1 MGFYSEVTKYQHR
14 KEDKKARCQK
24 SKTVSDFSKK
34 KKKSECTHKDASL

>member
-34 KKKSECTHKDASL
+34 KKSERTHKDQSL